1 MVLLSFFDVA
11 FLSFLYMVFIVLMI
25 YLWIFLIKE
34 IRQIARNSKRNVTMW
49 TIIAI
54 VMSPFIGTI
63 LLTCFELCRVIK
75 ESHPTQ
81 TNPDPAD
88 GIIEHDVQTENR

>member
-1 MVLLSFFDVA
+1 MLLGIFDEA
-11 FLSFLYMVFIVLMI
+11 FLMLLYVVFIVLMI

-63 LLTCFELCRVIK
+63 LLTCFELCRVLK
-75 ESHPTQ
+75 ESHPAQ